1 VDSRRR
7 DGANGLEEV
16 PEMETY
22 RDRIPVTMPSGH
34 TGPGSAVSPG
44 VLPVH
49 EGTGLPCAGGLA
61 GRRAVRGSAP
71 QMRITVPGSD
81 LHIIDAV
88 TTDFTN
94 DVPGPRTW
102 SPTV

>member
-1 VDSRRR
+1 
-7 DGANGLEEV
+7 
-16 PEMETY
+16 METY

-34 TGPGSAVSPG
+34 TGPGTSGAGRYSRAVSPG

-102 SPTV
+102 SPPV